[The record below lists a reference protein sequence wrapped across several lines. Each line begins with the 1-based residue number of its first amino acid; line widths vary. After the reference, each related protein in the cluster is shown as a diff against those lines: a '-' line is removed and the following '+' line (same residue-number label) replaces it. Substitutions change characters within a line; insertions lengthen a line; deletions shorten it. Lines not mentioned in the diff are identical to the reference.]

1 MATLPISLEAP
12 AKALTGDSQN
22 SKEVE
27 GPKVPSIREGAALVA
42 RAQGGDSRAMDELIR
57 KHTPGIYRFV
67 LRMVRDEQ
75 DARDITQ
82 EVFLRMIRSFKRYD
96 PSYRFE
102 TWLYRIARNLCYDRG
117 RKAKRWKFAFWSR
130 EEEESGL
137 DPIQS
142 LPDPGASA
150 LDQALDSEQ
159 GSQIEEAIGKLKPAY
174 REILLLFHYED
185 RSYQEIANILD
196 IPMGTVMN
204 RLYRSRQALK
214 KILVTS

>member
-1 MATLPISLEAP
+1 MATLPIQTEAP
-12 AKALTGDSQN
+12 VKALTGDSHKSEAVDPPIGDN
-22 SKEVE
+22 LSD
-27 GPKVPSIREGAALVA
+27 GAALVA

-57 KHTPGIYRFV
+57 KQTPGIYRFV

-82 EVFLRMIRSFKRYD
+82 EVFLRMIRSFQRYD

-130 EEEESGL
+130 EEEENGS

-150 LDQALDSEQ
+150 LDRALDAEQ
-159 GSQIEEAIGKLKPAY
+159 GSQIEESIGKLKPAY
-174 REILLLFHYED
+174 REILLLFHY
-185 RSYQEIANILD
+185 QE
-196 IPMGTVMN
+196 T
-204 RLYRSRQALK
+204 
-214 KILVTS
+214 